1 MPRPSANVAKV
12 KEIDNVDLTDVSFA
26 ELIEAGEPV
35 ILRRTFAD
43 KALVKAG
50 LKSASAA
57 MDYLR
62 QYKSEMPVVTF
73 TAQPE
78 HGGRFFYNSNMTGMN
93 FDSRET
99 ELDAFFAS
107 IEASNQSAGGAA
119 FYAGSTDMQ
128 TFFPGMIE
136 GDSLALSEP
145 VFEQYPPLVS
155 LWMGNRTTA
164 AIHYD
169 MSHNIAACMV
179 GKRRFTLFPPDQ
191 IDNLYPGPLFPTP
204 AGQVVSMVNLHE
216 PNFEQYPHFA
226 RALEAAQVAELE
238 PGDLL
243 VYPAMWWHQV
253 DALDDFNVLINYWW
267 NAAPQ
272 YLDSPMNTVL
282 HAMLSLRDRSRS
294 EKEAWREVLDY
305 YVFGNSDKPRAHLPE
320 HTQGPLGPMDDQ
332 TSRRLRMMLLQ
343 KLNR

>member
-1 MPRPSANVAKV
+1 MPPSSANFAKI
-12 KEIDNVDLTDVSFA
+12 KEIDNVDLSALSFA
-26 ELIEAGEPV
+26 DLIEAGEPV
-35 ILRRTFAD
+35 ILKGAFAD
-43 KALVKAG
+43 KAMVQAG
-50 LKSASAA
+50 LESARAA
-57 MDYLR
+57 MDHIQ
-62 QYKSEMPVVTF
+62 QYKSALPVVTF
-73 TAQPE
+73 TAEPE
-78 HGGRFFYNSNMTGMN
+78 HRGRFFYNSDMTGMN
-93 FDSRET
+93 FESRET
-99 ELDAFFAS
+99 DLDAFFAS
-107 IEASNQSAGGAA
+107 IEASDQLTDGAA

-136 GDSLALSEP
+136 GDNLSLSEP
-145 VFEQYPPLVS
+145 VFDQYPPIVS
-155 LWMGNRTTA
+155 IWMGNRTTA

-179 GKRRFTLFPPDQ
+179 GKRRFTLFPPEQ

-216 PNFEQYPHFA
+216 PDLEQYPRFA
-226 RALEAAQVAELE
+226 RALDAAQVAELE

-267 NAAPQ
+267 NAASQ

-282 HAMLSLRDRSRS
+282 HAMLSLRDRSMS
-294 EKEAWREVLDY
+294 EKEAWKEVFDY
-305 YVFGNSDKPRAHLPE
+305 YIFGDGNAPREHLPDNVI
-320 HTQGPLGPMDDQ
+320 GPLGPMDDQ
-332 TSRRLRMMLLQ
+332 TSRRLRIMLLQ